1 MNKFKRILAVIMSVI
16 LLSITVGS
24 DYFDAAHMDEV
35 EATGVI
41 EVAGGITAATLFQIC
56 VLVGSAFAI
65 SWAAGEV
72 IDNQEEIARAG
83 KNFIDSVKEIP
94 EGFLSKITDISNGQ
108 DYVFGSEA
116 FELIKDTPWEVI
128 QGGAPNNNN
137 NDDDDDDNK
146 DGIINLCKSAG
157 QYVGDFFAL
166 GATWVITHASELYQ
180 KWVNGE
186 EMTETELA
194 AIEPLISGYCNQ
206 YDVAAQWSGASFD
219 YVCDIKYSFD
229 SYYDSGKFADHRDCF
244 MKLHSSCSFPIAA
257 YYNFGL
263 NEFSRDSYSIEF
275 LCISNDRAQNLQGIE
290 ISVET
295 STVSIN
301 GAVPTRAPY
310 SSRSKY
316 SFDIANNYKNYSF
329 AYGANCPVF
338 ASRIDAENY
347 LRGTGDVTNALN
359 YAKVYRHADW
369 LSDDWA
375 GQLVDP
381 LTNIGL
387 TLSQLLALMKALGLN
402 AVGNNLSPAELIELI
417 KESLPAVNP
426 DLLPGET
433 PVTIPEPAPG
443 TEPVYYPSPDAH
455 PEPTKPKPGTDPDPD
470 PDPGTDTDPEMSDY
484 KVELTGVF
492 PFCIP
497 FDFIALLRVL
507 SAEPEAPRFAFPV
520 VIPALDY
527 EETFY
532 IDLSIFDDVAKVMRT
547 CEKVSF
553 IIFLMFATS
562 KVIRW

>member
-1 MNKFKRILAVIMSVI
+1 MNKFKRILTVFMSVI

-24 DYFDAAHMDEV
+24 DYFDAAHMNEV

-56 VLVGSAFAI
+56 VLVGSVFAI

-94 EGFLSKITDISNGQ
+94 EGWISKITDISSGQ

-116 FELIKDTPWEVI
+116 LELVQDTSWEVI

-137 NDDDDDDNK
+137 DDDDDDDNK
-146 DGIINLCKSAG
+146 NGIINLCKSAS

-166 GATWVITHASELYQ
+166 GSTWLIAHSSELYQ
-180 KWVNGE
+180 KWINGE
-186 EMTETELA
+186 EMTDAELA
-194 AIEPLISGYCNQ
+194 AIEPLVSGYCNQ
-206 YDVAAQWSGASFD
+206 YDVAAQWSGETFG
-219 YVCDIKYSFD
+219 YSVDVDFVR
-229 SYYDSGKFADHRDCF
+229 DSGSHEIYY
-244 MKLHSSCSFPIAA
+244 MSSSYNLPVAGYLNTSYAAKGEYSLFFYTPYNSSSITGFDLEGSRTVINSYGTNVFNYNSNSVSGVSCISF
-257 YYNFGL
+257 
-263 NEFSRDSYSIEF
+263 SYSVNF
-275 LCISNDRAQNLQGIE
+275 
-290 ISVET
+290 
-295 STVSIN
+295 
-301 GAVPTRAPY
+301 
-310 SSRSKY
+310 
-316 SFDIANNYKNYSF
+316 
-329 AYGANCPVF
+329 PVF

-347 LRGTGDVTNALN
+347 LLGRGDVTNALN

-375 GQLVDP
+375 GQLIDP

-387 TLSQLLALMKALGLN
+387 TLSQLLALMKALGLT

-426 DLLPGET
+426 NLLPGET

-455 PEPTKPKPGTDPDPD
+455 PTPTKPTPGGDTDPDPD
-470 PDPGTDTDPEMSDY
+470 PDPGTDADPEMSDY

-497 FDFIALLRVL
+497 FDFIALLKVL
-507 SAEPEAPRFAFPV
+507 STEPEAPRFAFPV

-532 IDLSIFDDVAKVMRT
+532 IDMSIFDDVAKVMRT

>member
-1 MNKFKRILAVIMSVI
+1 MNKFKQILAVLMSVI

-24 DYFDAAHMDEV
+24 DYFDATHMDKV
-35 EATGVI
+35 EATSGVI
-41 EVAGGITAATLFQIC
+41 AGAGLTAATLFQIC
-56 VLVGSAFAI
+56 VLVGSVFAI

-94 EGFLSKITDISNGQ
+94 EGFLAKMTDISNGQ

-116 FELIKDTPWEVI
+116 FELVKDTPWEVI

-137 NDDDDDDNK
+137 NDDDDDDK
-146 DGIINLCKSAG
+146 KGWINLFSPAN
-157 QYVGDFFAL
+157 QYIGNFFAL
-166 GATWVITHASELYQ
+166 GSTWVIAHASELYQ

-186 EMTETELA
+186 EMTEAELA
-194 AIEPLISGYCNQ
+194 AIEPLVSGYCNQ
-206 YDVAAQWSGASFD
+206 YDIAAQWSGESFVYSATVD
-219 YVCDIKYSFD
+219 YTTL
-229 SYYDSGKFADHRDCF
+229 SGGINKIN
-244 MKLHSSCSFPIAA
+244 LSS
-257 YYNFGL
+257 
-263 NEFSRDSYSIEF
+263 SYSLPVAGYLNTTNADE
-275 LCISNDRAQNLQGIE
+275 NE
-290 ISVET
+290 IALLFYTPYNSSSV
-295 STVSIN
+295 STIWFTGTQTVIGKN
-301 GAVPTRAPY
+301 GTNIY
-310 SSRSKY
+310 
-316 SFDIANNYKNYSF
+316 NYKNVHVDALNCASFLYSVNF
-329 AYGANCPVF
+329 PVF
-338 ASRIDAENY
+338 ASKIDVDDY
-347 LRGTGDVTNALN
+347 LLGRGDVTNALN

-387 TLSQLLALMKALGLN
+387 TLSQLLALMKALGLT
-402 AVGNNLSPAELIELI
+402 AVGNNLSPAELVELI

-433 PVTIPEPAPG
+433 PVTIPDPAPG
-443 TEPVYYPSPDAH
+443 TDPVYYPSPDAH
-455 PEPTKPKPGTDPDPD
+455 PKPYKPTPGDDTDPDPD
-470 PDPGTDTDPEMSDY
+470 PVPGTEPDPEMSDY

-507 SAEPEAPRFAFPV
+507 SAEPEAPRFALPV

-532 IDLSIFDDVAKVMRT
+532 IDMSIFDDAAAVMRT
-547 CEKVSF
+547 FEKISF
-553 IIFLMFATS
+553 LVFLMFATS

>member
-1 MNKFKRILAVIMSVI
+1 MNKFKRILAVLMSVI

-24 DYFDAAHMDEV
+24 DYFDATHMDKV
-35 EATGVI
+35 EATSGVI
-41 EVAGGITAATLFQIC
+41 AGAGLTVATLFQIC
-56 VLVGSAFAI
+56 VLVGSVFAI

-72 IDNQEEIARAG
+72 IDNQEEIAHAG

-94 EGFLSKITDISNGQ
+94 EGFLSKMTDISNGQ

-116 FELIKDTPWEVI
+116 FELIRDTPWEVI
-128 QGGAPNNNN
+128 QGGSPDNNN

-146 DGIINLCKSAG
+146 DGIIDLCKSAS

-166 GATWVITHASELYQ
+166 GSTWLIAHSSELYQ

-186 EMTETELA
+186 EMTEAELA
-194 AIEPLISGYCNQ
+194 AIEPLVSGYCNQ
-206 YDVAAQWSGASFD
+206 YDVAAQWSGTTF
-219 YVCDIKYSFD
+219 VYSATVNTISD
-229 SYYDSGKFADHRDCF
+229 GWDRLYKMSVSSSVPLVGYLNITYADSGSYNLTFYTLKNVLDTINLKGTLITKSEDGSIVRNNDISSSNVSASNS
-244 MKLHSSCSFPIAA
+244 KLFS
-257 YYNFGL
+257 YNL
-263 NEFSRDSYSIEF
+263 NF
-275 LCISNDRAQNLQGIE
+275 
-290 ISVET
+290 
-295 STVSIN
+295 
-301 GAVPTRAPY
+301 
-310 SSRSKY
+310 
-316 SFDIANNYKNYSF
+316 
-329 AYGANCPVF
+329 PVF
-338 ASRIDAENY
+338 ASKIDAENY
-347 LRGTGDVTNALN
+347 LKGIGDVTNAIN

-381 LTNIGL
+381 FTNIGL

-443 TEPVYYPSPDAH
+443 KDPVYYPSPDAH
-455 PEPTKPKPGTDPDPD
+455 PKPTKPKPGGDTDPDSD
-470 PDPGTDTDPEMSDY
+470 PDPGTDTDPEISDY
-484 KVELTGVF
+484 KVELSGIF

-507 SAEPEAPRFAFPV
+507 SAEPEAPCFSFPV

-527 EETFY
+527 EETVY
-532 IDLSIFDDVAKVMRT
+532 LDLSIFDDVAKVMRT
-547 CEKVSF
+547 CEKVGF

>member
-1 MNKFKRILAVIMSVI
+1 MNKFKRILAVLMSVI

-24 DYFDAAHMDEV
+24 DYFDATHMDKV
-35 EATGVI
+35 EATSGVI
-41 EVAGGITAATLFQIC
+41 AGAGLTAATLFQIC
-56 VLVGSAFAI
+56 VLVGSVFAI

-83 KNFIDSVKEIP
+83 KNFIDSVQEIP
-94 EGFLSKITDISNGQ
+94 EGFLSKMTDISNGQ

-128 QGGAPNNNN
+128 QGGSPDNNN

-146 DGIINLCKSAG
+146 DGIINLCKSAS

-166 GATWVITHASELYQ
+166 GSTWVIAHASELYQ

-186 EMTETELA
+186 EMTEAELA
-194 AIEPLISGYCNQ
+194 AIEPLVSGYCNQ
-206 YDVAAQWSGASFD
+206 YDIAAQWSGTTFG
-219 YVCDIKYSFD
+219 YSATVKSIDGGWDRIYNISAYESVPVAGYLNMSYADTGEYALKFYKANSSGVVNTCNFTGTQTAKLINGNISNVWNFD
-229 SYYDSGKFADHRDCF
+229 SVSVGAVSCKFF
-244 MKLHSSCSFPIAA
+244 
-257 YYNFGL
+257 
-263 NEFSRDSYSIEF
+263 SYST
-275 LCISNDRAQNLQGIE
+275 NL
-290 ISVET
+290 
-295 STVSIN
+295 
-301 GAVPTRAPY
+301 
-310 SSRSKY
+310 
-316 SFDIANNYKNYSF
+316 
-329 AYGANCPVF
+329 PVF
-338 ASRIDAENY
+338 SSYIDMEHY
-347 LRGTGDVTNALN
+347 LKGTGDVTKALN

-387 TLSQLLALMKALGLN
+387 TLSQLLALMKALGLT

-443 TEPVYYPSPDAH
+443 TDPIYYPSPDAH
-455 PEPTKPKPGTDPDPD
+455 PKPTKPNPGDDTDPDS
-470 PDPGTDTDPEMSDY
+470 DPGTDTDPEMSDY

-497 FDFIALLRVL
+497 FDFIALLKVL

>member
-1 MNKFKRILAVIMSVI
+1 MNKFKRILAVLISVI

-24 DYFDAAHMDEV
+24 DYFDATHMSHV
-35 EATGVI
+35 EATSGVL
-41 EVAGGITAATLFQIC
+41 AGAGLTAATLFQIC
-56 VLVGSAFAI
+56 VLVGSVFAI

-94 EGFLSKITDISNGQ
+94 EGFLAKMTDISNGQ

-116 FELIKDTPWEVI
+116 FELVKDTPWEVI

-137 NDDDDDDNK
+137 NNDDDDDK
-146 DGIINLCKSAG
+146 KGWINLFSPAN
-157 QYVGDFFAL
+157 QYIGNFFAL
-166 GATWVITHASELYQ
+166 GSTWVIAHASELYQ

-186 EMTETELA
+186 EMTEAELA
-194 AIEPLISGYCNQ
+194 AIEPLVSGYCNQ
-206 YDVAAQWSGASFD
+206 YDVAAQWSGTTFSYSANFD
-219 YVCDIKYSFD
+219 TL
-229 SYYDSGKFADHRDCF
+229 ADGVSR
-244 MKLHSSCSFPIAA
+244 I
-257 YYNFGL
+257 YNL
-263 NEFSRDSYSIEF
+263 SISRDLPVAGYLNTQSVDSTSVHFYSISSKGIFEPAS
-275 LCISNDRAQNLQGIE
+275 LSGTQTVKNLVAGVTNVYSAKQTY
-290 ISVET
+290 VN
-295 STVSIN
+295 VVN
-301 GAVPTRAPY
+301 G
-310 SSRSKY
+310 
-316 SFDIANNYKNYSF
+316 SFSYALNF
-329 AYGANCPVF
+329 PVF
-338 ASRIDAENY
+338 ASLIDAENY
-347 LRGTGDVTNALN
+347 LRGIGDVTNALN

-381 LTNIGL
+381 FTNIGL
-387 TLSQLLALMKALGLN
+387 TLNQLLELMKALGLN
-402 AVGNNLSPAELIELI
+402 AVGNNLSPAELAELI
-417 KESLPAVNP
+417 KRSLPAVNP

-433 PVTIPEPAPG
+433 PVTIPEPSPG

-455 PEPTKPKPGTDPDPD
+455 PKPTKPNPGDDTDPDSD
-470 PDPGTDTDPEMSDY
+470 PDPVPETGPDPEMSDY

-507 SAEPEAPRFAFPV
+507 SAEPEAPRFALPV

-532 IDLSIFDDVAKVMRT
+532 IDMSIFDDAAAVMRT
-547 CEKVSF
+547 FEKISF
-553 IIFLMFATS
+553 LVFLMFATS

>member
-1 MNKFKRILAVIMSVI
+1 MNRFKGILAVFMSVI
-16 LLSITVGS
+16 VLSITIGS
-24 DYFDAAHMDEV
+24 DYFDATHMDKV

-41 EVAGGITAATLFQIC
+41 EAAGGITVATLFQIC

-94 EGFLSKITDISNGQ
+94 EGWISKITDISNGQ

-116 FELIKDTPWEVI
+116 FKLVQDTSWEVI

-137 NDDDDDDNK
+137 SDDDDDDNK
-146 DGIINLCKSAG
+146 NGIINLCKSAS
-157 QYVGDFFAL
+157 QYVGNFFVL
-166 GATWVITHASELYQ
+166 GSTWVIAHASELYR
-180 KWVNGE
+180 KWINGD
-186 EMTETELA
+186 EMTEAELA
-194 AIEPLISGYCNQ
+194 AIEPLVSGYCNQ
-206 YDVAAQWSGASFD
+206 YDVAAQWSGETF
-219 YVCDIKYSFD
+219 
-229 SYYDSGKFADHRDCF
+229 SYFGNAETLSGGSNYIYNFSLSHN
-244 MKLHSSCSFPIAA
+244 MPIAGHFEIKNGYELYVRFYHINSNGA
-257 YYNFGL
+257 LDVISLSGTETYKNSYGTTRVNSWKGYYVG
-263 NEFSRDSYSIEF
+263 
-275 LCISNDRAQNLQGIE
+275 
-290 ISVET
+290 V
-295 STVSIN
+295 IN
-301 GAVPTRAPY
+301 GSLSYALN
-310 SSRSKY
+310 
-316 SFDIANNYKNYSF
+316 F
-329 AYGANCPVF
+329 PVF
-338 ASRIDAENY
+338 ASKIDMENY

-417 KESLPAVNP
+417 KRSLPVVNP

-455 PEPTKPKPGTDPDPD
+455 PKPTKPKPGDGTDPEPV
-470 PDPGTDTDPEMSDY
+470 PGTDTDPEMSDY
-484 KVELTGVF
+484 KVELSGIF

-507 SAEPEAPRFAFPV
+507 SAEPEAPRFTFPI

-527 EETFY
+527 EETVY
-532 IDLSIFDDVAKVMRT
+532 LDLSIFDDVAKVMRT

>member
-94 EGFLSKITDISNGQ
+94 EGFLSKITDISSGQ

-116 FELIKDTPWEVI
+116 FELVKDTPWEVI
-128 QGGAPNNNN
+128 QGGSPDNNN

-157 QYVGDFFAL
+157 QYVGNFFAL
-166 GATWVITHASELYQ
+166 GSTWVIAHASELYR

-219 YVCDIKYSFD
+219 YVCDIKYS
-229 SYYDSGKFADHRDCF
+229 YDLHNNNTGKFIDHRDYVL
-244 MKLHSSCSFPIAA
+244 KLHSTFSFPVAA
-257 YYNFGL
+257 YYHLDVDENSGK
-263 NEFSRDSYSIEF
+263 SYVIEF
-275 LCISNDRAQNLQGIE
+275 LRIADNSAKDLITTN
-290 ISVET
+290 ISVAT
-295 STVSIN
+295 STESRD
-301 GAVPTRAPY
+301 GAAPTRYPY
-310 SSRSKY
+310 SSRAVY
-316 SFDIANNYKNYSF
+316 SFGVVDHYKNYSF
-329 AYGANCPVF
+329 SYGANCPVF

-375 GQLVDP
+375 GQLIDP

-387 TLSQLLALMKALGLN
+387 TLSQLLALMKALGLT
-402 AVGNNLSPAELIELI
+402 AVGNNLSPAELIDLI
-417 KESLPAVNP
+417 KKSLLVVNP
-426 DLLPGET
+426 DLLPGES

-455 PEPTKPKPGTDPDPD
+455 PKPVKPTPGGDTD
-470 PDPGTDTDPEMSDY
+470 PDPGTDSDPEMSDY

-497 FDFIALLRVL
+497 FDFIALLKVL